1 MRHGR
6 KHKPQTFRI
15 ELRSFKRRSF
25 VGKLISKACVSESVV
40 SISSGL
46 NFEQLVSLLE
56 DGGSNSKQTF
66 LRLFDIQ
73 DFYHFMSLFCQ
84 YQYQLIT
91 LFDFNKLKALKLT
104 RNLLINIKI
113 LSQYL
118 TIHLSI
124 QLRNIHHDI
133 KHRKYKVSS

>member
-1 MRHGR
+1 M
-6 KHKPQTFRI
+6 
-15 ELRSFKRRSF
+15 
-25 VGKLISKACVSESVV
+25 
-40 SISSGL
+40 
-46 NFEQLVSLLE
+46 SLLE

-66 LRLFDIQ
+66 HRLFDIQ
-73 DFYHFMSLFCQ
+73 DFYHFVSLFSQ
-84 YQYQLIT
+84 YQNQLIT

-118 TIHLSI
+118 RIHLSI
-124 QLRNIHHDI
+124 QLKNIHHDI